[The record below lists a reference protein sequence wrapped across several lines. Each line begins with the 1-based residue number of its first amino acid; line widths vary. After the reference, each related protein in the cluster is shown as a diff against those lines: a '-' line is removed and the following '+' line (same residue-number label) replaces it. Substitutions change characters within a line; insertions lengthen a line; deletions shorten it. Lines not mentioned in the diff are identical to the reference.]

1 MEKEQKMKGKCVDCE
16 KEVIGYITSSAVWN
30 MYNCPYC
37 NHAEEQTG

>member
-1 MEKEQKMKGKCVDCE
+1 MKGKCVDCE